1 MPKGVHVTSYT
12 TLSLDGRIGSLGKRI
27 TLSGDCDLRRLHVLR
42 ASVDAIIVGANTV
55 LIDNP
60 LLTVRLPNYSGKQP
74 IRVVV
79 DSKLRTSP
87 LHRVYDVSIA
97 PSMLITSTNSNRWV
111 KEEFV
116 KKGVEVVELMGEE
129 FSAEEIVNAVREKHP
144 GVRRIL
150 VEGGGVLLSRF
161 INDEFIDELVVT
173 LAPVMLGEGYVSIFP
188 KSITKPLKLHL
199 ISVHICICGQ
209 EVVLKY
215 RVSS

>member
-1 MPKGVHVTSYT
+1 MTSYT
-12 TLSLDGRIGSLGKRI
+12 TLSLDGRIGSLSKKV
-27 TLSGDCDLRRLHVLR
+27 TLSRDCDLRRLHVLR
-42 ASVDAIIVGANTV
+42 ASVDAVIVGANTV
-55 LIDNP
+55 LSDNP

-79 DSKLRTSP
+79 DSKLRTRP

-97 PSMLITSTNSNRWV
+97 PSMLITSTNSNQWV

-116 KKGVEVVELMGEE
+116 KKGVEVVELIGEE

-144 GVRRIL
+144 EVRRIL
-150 VEGGGVLLSRF
+150 VEGGGVLLSTF
-161 INDEFIDELVVT
+161 IKGGFIDELVVA
-173 LAPVMLGEGYVSIFP
+173 LAPIMLGESYVSIFP
-188 KSITKPLKLHL
+188 KNIAEPLKLHL
-199 ISVHICICGQ
+199 VSVQVCICGQ